1 MATFTKIAS
10 APNMIRYYVLS
21 TDGSAGSLTIT
32 TLLSDLSSYVKSP
45 LGAALSKLNAA
56 GNWGASGDPVVT
68 PNPAVSPKISVTLT
82 PWTAS
87 AGTITAAASYTWN
100 YSGSVNQITILG
112 GPRSDTSFGSE
123 YTSAILEIRY
133 NHSIMR

>member
-1 MATFTKIAS
+1 MATFTKLTA
-10 APNMIRYYVLS
+10 APNMLRYYVLS

-32 TLLSDLSSYVKSP
+32 TLLSDLASYVKGP
-45 LGAALSKLNAA
+45 LGATLTKANAA
-56 GNWGASGDPVVT
+56 GNWGASGDPIAS
-68 PNPAVSPKISVTLT
+68 PNPGVNSKISVTLT

-87 AGTITAAASYTWN
+87 SGTITAAASYTWN

-133 NHSIMR
+133 NHSIVR